1 VTPNA
6 CLRTADHIVRQE
18 AEESPAVYLGVD
30 SHKDSLAAS
39 IVDVAGREVKAHTF
53 TNTPV
58 GHRQLLRWA
67 LAGGVE
73 RFGIECSGTYGAAL
87 AKVLLAA
94 GVDVRE
100 VPPKLSVRERRRG
113 RRLGKSDPLDA
124 LAIARV
130 TAREEKLPPVAK
142 PAMCE
147 ELGVLCDYRDELVTR
162 RSAIANRLH
171 CDLSVIC
178 PGYTSTCRSLVSGA
192 ALTRVT
198 YLLRGQHNARAD
210 VARRRVAELRRLD
223 LEIKARTREISTL
236 VRMTGTH
243 VVEIKGVGPLL
254 GARILAEVGDVR
266 RYPTSSHFASAN
278 GTAPIPASSGK
289 VVRYRLNRGGNRRLN
304 RALHFVAIV
313 QAHSDDRAKAYLA
326 RKISTGKSGKEA
338 IRCLKRH
345 LSDAVYRALQADFAT
360 PQALAA

>member
-1 VTPNA
+1 M
-6 CLRTADHIVRQE
+6 
-18 AEESPAVYLGVD
+18 YLGVD
-30 SHKDSLAAS
+30 SHKDSLAAC
-39 IVDVAGREVKAHTF
+39 IVDVAGREVHARTF
-53 TNTPV
+53 ANTTV

-67 LAGGVE
+67 RTGGVQ
-73 RFGIECSGTYGAAL
+73 RFGIECTGTYGAAL
-87 AKVLLAA
+87 AKALLAE
-94 GVDVRE
+94 GLDVRE

-142 PAMCE
+142 PALCE

-198 YLLRGQHNARAD
+198 YLLRGQHSARAD
-210 VARRRVAELRRLD
+210 VARRRIAELRRLD
-223 LEIKARTREISTL
+223 LEIKARTREIATL
-236 VRMTGTH
+236 VRITGSH

-254 GARILAEVGDVR
+254 GARILAEVGDIR

-304 RALHFVAIV
+304 RALHYVALV

-338 IRCLKRH
+338 VRCLKRH